1 MTNVVDNPH
10 DEIMTDPDTRGWRN
24 SLRRHNALVFYLLTL
39 ALTVI
44 VAAAGQRRPFSSQP
58 LLGKSGE
65 LGEDGDSGESALL
78 GESGESGLSGDSG
91 LSGYAVVS
99 DSASVGLARRGCV
112 GPVTAVSV
120 VAVCGEATL
129 AAART
134 ARVAFSDSIGCSS
147 SSSGSSRSHTA
158 PSGGMVTEAD
168 AL

>member
-44 VAAAGQRRPFSSQP
+44 VAAVGQRRPFSGQP

-65 LGEDGDSGESALL
+65 LGEDGDSGESAL
-78 GESGESGLSGDSG
+78 SGDSG
-91 LSGYAVVS
+91 LSGDAVVS